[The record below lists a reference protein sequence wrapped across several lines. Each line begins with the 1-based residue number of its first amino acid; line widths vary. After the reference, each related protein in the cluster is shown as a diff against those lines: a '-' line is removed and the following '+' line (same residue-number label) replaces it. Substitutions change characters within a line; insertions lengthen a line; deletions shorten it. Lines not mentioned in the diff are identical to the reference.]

1 VFASLR
7 VLASLPKDR
16 ASGAPA
22 VLIVCASAIPVLLF
36 GFQVHTRGSPLF
48 SSPRWNVDA
57 DRSYI
62 EILGYGFVLAA
73 AGLLLALALRRRVP
87 VYGGWAAALTV
98 VAADDALEGHERA
111 GSWLSR
117 SFPGLDP
124 PGLRVEDVGELLAWG
139 LVGAVVSVGVHLTH
153 RRSAPDARRDSV
165 GLAWLMGL
173 LMVFAVGVDMLHI
186 ALKGVFDV
194 HWLNMVLIS
203 IEGAGE
209 VGVTAVV
216 LAFALHVSR
225 GPALETPAASV
236 ELLVGRP
243 NIDRAAA

>member
-1 VFASLR
+1 MYASLR
-7 VLASLPKDR
+7 VLTSLAKDR

-22 VLIVCASAIPVLLF
+22 VLIACVSAIQVLLL
-36 GFQVHTRGSPLF
+36 GFQMHTRGSPVF

-62 EILGYGFVLAA
+62 EILGYAFVLAA

-98 VAADDALEGHERA
+98 VAADDAFEGHERA
-111 GSWLSR
+111 GLWMSR
-117 SFPGLDP
+117 TFPGLDP

-139 LVGAVVSVGVHLTH
+139 LVGAVVSFGVYLTH

-186 ALKGVFDV
+186 VLKGAFDV

-203 IEGAGE
+203 VEGAGE
-209 VGVTAVV
+209 VGVAAVV

-225 GPALETPAASV
+225 VSAVETPAASV
-236 ELLVGRP
+236 ELWVGRP
-243 NIDRAAA
+243 EINRTAA